1 MRTFLENRLFGLATL
16 IFISVFLFYYTIW
29 VIVLPFVSEPYK
41 SLVSRF
47 FPPVSVALA
56 IPVAIGS
63 FVSLLLLGRA
73 FHLVCQDR
81 KKEAEAVDQDRRRE
95 FQEQGWKTKWK
106 FGSPSLAIKPVTG
119 RHSRHWP
126 SNPSPGRQRS
136 CMRHRSSEEQFNL
149 IPPTVDDNLCKSGH
163 VQLPPVNQVWTRSL
177 LVGTHSSRAGIL
189 TSTVFYDR

>member
-1 MRTFLENRLFGLATL
+1 MKTFLENRHFGLATL

-29 VIVLPFVSEPYK
+29 VIVLPFVSEPYE

-95 FQEQGWKTKWK
+95 FQEQEWKTK
-106 FGSPSLAIKPVTG
+106 
-119 RHSRHWP
+119 
-126 SNPSPGRQRS
+126 
-136 CMRHRSSEEQFNL
+136 
-149 IPPTVDDNLCKSGH
+149 
-163 VQLPPVNQVWTRSL
+163 
-177 LVGTHSSRAGIL
+177 
-189 TSTVFYDR
+189 